1 MLKES
6 VFLIPVMYSN
16 FLEKLYIYPT
26 MGVAK
31 TLEVIFSESNF
42 TCEILEGILS
52 SIGNSFDVLE
62 KFPSEKYED

>member
-6 VFLIPVMYSN
+6 VFFIPVMYSN
-16 FLEKLYIYPT
+16 FSEKLYIYPT

-31 TLEVIFSESNF
+31 ALKVILSESNF
-42 TCEILEGILS
+42 TCEILGGILLS
-52 SIGNSFDVLE
+52 TGNSFDVLE